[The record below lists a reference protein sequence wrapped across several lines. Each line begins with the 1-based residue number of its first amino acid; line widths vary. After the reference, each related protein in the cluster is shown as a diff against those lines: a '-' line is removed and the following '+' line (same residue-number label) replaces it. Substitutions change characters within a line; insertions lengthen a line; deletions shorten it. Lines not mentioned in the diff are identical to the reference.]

1 MKKMKN
7 TITTIILFLTFITS
21 SYGQDTEKFAK
32 KITDKMCECIGKVEK
47 YENLKSKLDS
57 CYDKVINEVAI
68 HATPEEIK
76 IIGNKED
83 FNYVKYRIGKLIK
96 TDCENVKKLV
106 IKEAQPSTNENP
118 YPINFTPKDFKKAKK
133 NPNYYNGKIIA
144 FDGKIV
150 EVKSLGENKPYL
162 KVELE
167 DGQIIWVGSM
177 VNSKYDKAGNSI
189 RFLGYFS
196 VIGKDE
202 IKYNKLGFHI
212 LAFGE
217 IDLKT
222 KRLAFMPGAETQ
234 IKEWGKGQIPKGK

>member
-1 MKKMKN
+1 MKN
-7 TITTIILFLTFITS
+7 TITTIILFLTLITS

-32 KITDKMCECIGKVEK
+32 KITNKMCECIGKVEK

-57 CYDKVINEVAI
+57 CYDKAINDAAI

-76 IIGNKED
+76 IIGNTED
-83 FNYVKYRIGKLIK
+83 FNNVKYRIGKLIK
-96 TDCENVKKLV
+96 TDCENVKNV
-106 IKEAQPSTNENP
+106 VVKEAQPSTNENP

-133 NPNYYNGKIIA
+133 KPNSYNGKIIA

-167 DGQIIWVGSM
+167 NGQLIWVGSM
-177 VNSKYDKAGNSI
+177 VNSKYDKVGNSI

-196 VIGKDE
+196 LIGKDE
-202 IKYNKLGFHI
+202 IEYNKLGFHI

-222 KRLAFMPGAETQ
+222 KQLAFMPGSETQ